1 MKLHPRIKFL
11 FLLLL
16 SLTIIGCTS
25 DTDPELAKKYKVGG
39 LYSIDGPGGEFNVAK
54 VIAIT
59 KGIVHIR
66 TYKNKFPKRPVSADV
81 DSSKLSLGA
90 IDDPEGFGLRH
101 MPMDKEIFEGLEPVF
116 IRQENVTDEEL
127 QGFKDWNAEHVKS

>member
-1 MKLHPRIKFL
+1 MKLHPQIKFL

-16 SLTIIGCTS
+16 SLTIIGCFS
-25 DTDPELAKKYKVGG
+25 SSDPELEKKYKVGG

-59 KGIVHIR
+59 KGLVHIR
-66 TYKNKFPKRPVSADV
+66 VYKNKFQKRPESADV
-81 DSSKLSLGA
+81 DSSKLSLGG

-101 MPMDKEIFEGLEPVF
+101 MPMDKDIFEALGPVF
-116 IRQENVTDEEL
+116 IRQEIVTDEEL
-127 QGFKDWNAEHVKS
+127 QGFKDWQAAAGKG